1 MARKTQV
8 ILTDDV
14 DGSEASQTVSFGL
27 DGVAY
32 EIDLNDG
39 HAEQLREQLETWI
52 SNGRR
57 VGGRRTAGT
66 RRTTDGDPERTARI
80 REWARENGHE
90 VSDRGRIARSVI
102 EAYDAAH

>member
-8 ILTDDV
+8 ILTDDL

-66 RRTTDGDPERTARI
+66 RRTADGDPERTARI
-80 REWARENGHE
+80 REWARENGHK
-90 VSDRGRIARSVI
+90 VSDRGRIAGSVL
-102 EAYDAAH
+102 EAYDAVH

>member
-1 MARKTQV
+1 MARKTHV
-8 ILTDDV
+8 ILTDDL

-32 EIDLNDG
+32 EIDLNDI
-39 HAEQLREQLETWI
+39 HAEQLREQLETWV
-52 SNGRR
+52 SSGRR

-66 RRTTDGDPERTARI
+66 RRTAGGDPERTTRI

-90 VSDRGRIARSVI
+90 VSDRGRIAGSVI

>member
-8 ILTDDV
+8 ILTDDL

-32 EIDLNDG
+32 EIDLNDL
-39 HAEQLREQLETWI
+39 HAEQLREQLETWV
-52 SNGRR
+52 SSGRR
-57 VGGRRTAGT
+57 VGGRRTA
-66 RRTTDGDPERTARI
+66 RRTAGGDRERAARI

-90 VSDRGRIARSVI
+90 VSDRGRIAGSVV
-102 EAYDAAH
+102 EAYEAAH

>member
-32 EIDLNDG
+32 EIDLNDV
-39 HAEQLREQLETWI
+39 HAEQLREQLETWV
-52 SNGRR
+52 SSGRR

-66 RRTTDGDPERTARI
+66 RRAVSGDSERNARI

-90 VSDRGRIARSVI
+90 VSDRGRIAASVI
-102 EAYDAAH
+102 AAYDASH